1 MGTTGKI
8 TKNGKGVISVEYF
21 CSDDNISLRQGAPSS
36 DFHIWAKVQYL
47 DSSAR
52 RAKIAG
58 YC

>member
-8 TKNGKGVISVEYF
+8 TKNEKGVISVEYV
-21 CSDDNISLRQGAPSS
+21 CAHDNISLRQGAPSS

-47 DSSAR
+47 DR
-52 RAKIAG
+52 RAKIAR

>member
-8 TKNGKGVISVEYF
+8 TKTKKLLFLLNM
-21 CSDDNISLRQGAPSS
+21 CAHDNISLRQGAPLS

-52 RAKIAG
+52 GAEIAR